1 MGEAENAI
9 VKKMSNYSLKARKK
23 VMKEPI
29 RADAPISIKYGK
41 NSLLDKIISSNINE
55 NAAAKRLEQIS
66 YSAINGQR
74 QTEDTYKPE
83 GVQMLG
89 QLGRE
94 KPLEA
99 ITKEMIQ
106 EYQDEEMKPVMVDG
120 ETRKYAKADYEPIFQ
135 VPVSIDDIKDDIRII
150 YKNKVATA
158 KALKDADEYLKTADE
173 YYRGLLRDI
182 NLFGMT
188 DAKRKEKEQ
197 TERHI
202 IQERMNYDKL
212 RNDMDKYEYEIKRLM
227 AEGKE
232 INRKNALIPQQ
243 NREEVAKYEQSLLQ
257 HNRNRLNL
265 QQQPYESDMDYYK
278 RLREIESEKVNPVL
292 YKQYSI
298 NKASKELKPK
308 LESLFKDESMI
319 EGIIKSLSDTDKMI
333 INKNFSTVEKAFIDK
348 HGYNPSMNTKMAV
361 EAILE
366 PFASKAAQIQALIK
380 RKNAQD
386 ITIPDLLNKRQEEA
400 VETLKAVFKRKKI
413 EPRFARVIQKSRELE
428 DKTDA
433 ATTLQAILKRK
444 KIEPKYARVVKKAR
458 EIEDEKTRAKELLSS
473 ALLRSKLQPV
483 VAETLAEQKAT
494 NVLQAA
500 AKRASYQ
507 SGYQAFKK
515 HLTKQER
522 KAAKLKEREL
532 LRNQELYLQDIE
544 TRIPLIEQYTEYR
557 KGLMEQAINP
567 QKALVEQQIR
577 KARYDKPATLIQSV
591 LRGHKARREALQKAA
606 EISTSPVPQKSPY
619 TPPTPARSSSL
630 SYASTL
636 QQQQEEE
643 ERNRLRFPRSDIGVP
658 RMPYKVPK
666 NIKASSVLQARA
678 KQYLTQKK
686 YEAQQKATKQI
697 QKWVRGNIEKARQK
711 QVLQQTKDVFGD
723 EEEIARLLDLSQ
735 KAAEAAEEA
744 EKKKRG
750 RPAGAKNKATLAK
763 EAAAAALAAQQAAKT
778 SVVVEEPE
786 KKLSPMEKALQ
797 ERIAKQLRKV
807 EKPEPSPAKTKEPS
821 PPRAAQRTPSPDLGR
836 KLSSKEKKIL
846 ESLVETQM
854 RKEPSPP
861 AVEEPEKKLSPMEKA
876 LQARIAKQL
885 RKVEKP
891 EPSPAKTKE
900 PSPPPAAKQKSPSP
914 PRAAVATPA
923 KPKPKTLA
931 EQLAE
936 KKLKKTPQPPEG
948 SGIRPKRRQVKVS
961 SKDKKKD
968 RLRLVTSQIQAG
980 NNNPKLLVELNKLYK
995 ELYGIDNAFMYFKK

>member
-9 VKKMSNYSLKARKK
+9 EKKMSDYSLKARKK

-29 RADAPISIKYGK
+29 RADTPISIKYGK
-41 NSLLDKIISSNINE
+41 NSLLDKIITSNINE

-106 EYQDEEMKPVMVDG
+106 EYQDEEMRPVIVDG
-120 ETRKYAKADYEPIFQ
+120 EARRYAKADYEPIFQ

-227 AEGKE
+227 EEGKE

-319 EGIIKSLSDTDKMI
+319 EGIIKSLSDADKMI
-333 INKNFSTVEKAFIDK
+333 VNKNFSTVEKAFIDK

-428 DKTDA
+428 DKARREDLMSVRERQQAKMDELVSEKETEMKSDA
-433 ATTLQAILKRK
+433 ATKLQAILKRK

-458 EIEDEKTRAKELLSS
+458 EIEDEKNKS
-473 ALLRSKLQPV
+473 AE
-483 VAETLAEQKAT
+483 AIT
-494 NVLQAA
+494 NIQRVFRGH
-500 AKRASYQ
+500 KGRVNV
-507 SGYQAFKK
+507 KK
-515 HLTKQER
+515 
-522 KAAKLKEREL
+522 
-532 LRNQELYLQDIE
+532 I
-544 TRIPLIEQYTEYR
+544 
-557 KGLMEQAINP
+557 EQAIRDEKKQQAIKSNYARVIQRTISNYVAEKIGAKAKEKARQEGLRLAAQYTP
-567 QKALVEQQIR
+567 IEAGLSRQPLQSRSRQSSLEELQRQEREDRIKSVLQKAKIVSPKVER
-577 KARYDKPATLIQSV
+577 EAATLIQSV
-591 LRGHKARREALQKAA
+591 LRGHKARLGMKPPT

-619 TPPTPARSSSL
+619 TPPTPTRSSSL

-658 RMPYKVPK
+658 RMPYRVPK

-678 KQYLTQKK
+678 KQYLAQKE

-697 QKWVRGNIEKARQK
+697 QNWVRGNIEKARQK
-711 QVLQQTKDVFGD
+711 QASQQS
-723 EEEIARLLDLSQ
+723 EEEISRLLDLSQ

-807 EKPEPSPAKTKEPS
+807 EKPESSPAKTKEPS

-836 KLSSKEKKIL
+836 KLSSKEKKIY
-846 ESLVETQM
+846 ESLVETEM

-861 AVEEPEKKLSPMEKA
+861 
-876 LQARIAKQL
+876 
-885 RKVEKP
+885 
-891 EPSPAKTKE
+891 
-900 PSPPPAAKQKSPSP
+900 
-914 PRAAVATPA
+914 RAAVSTPA

-936 KKLKKTPQPPEG
+936 KKLKKTQKPPEG
-948 SGIRPKRRQVKVS
+948 SGIKPRRRQVKVS

-995 ELYGIDNAFMYFKK
+995 ELYDIDNAFMYFKK